1 MPNSQATIE
10 NLLKWKT
17 DQASVDAAVRANQ
30 RIEASSN
37 RAAVQ
42 FGNASEAAQALGLS
56 TAQMQQLGLATEKT
70 AQSVGFL
77 TQRLEQAARVRSFQ
91 GDATGGLRDAVF
103 GGSTGGNDALVRG
116 LFNARQ
122 AAIALPGVGYQ
133 SPLTIGIRGL
143 EIAAEKTGASVGK
156 LATGVG
162 IAGAAFGAVYIA
174 LEAFNKALD
183 TNRQRLAAALEA
195 QKAYYDAV
203 AQSTTEQVNAQID
216 ALQRARPA
224 LEAALRETQNA
235 IISAFGERVLTD
247 PLGVGR
253 FERGVAKILS
263 PDLFTALEDQSKALQ
278 ENIDL
283 ETRLTQG
290 RSAGAFAANDA
301 AAAEAEL
308 QRQRE
313 LASQEITSNQVNL
326 AREAARA
333 QTLTSDEREKEISAL
348 EVQKSALEAA
358 INTYGLSG
366 SAVSQLNDYIDQL
379 DNQIVALSDTT
390 LSYADVLKQIDDQQ
404 ASLKTQT
411 DNYFDALQREGD
423 IRDALAQNQQDVA
436 EALADYNR
444 KRLQENAD
452 YNERIAELETD
463 SADRRAEIAQ
473 DAQDRIAE
481 IESQAAIDRAEA
493 IGYRDADALR
503 KANERAAQQKKQV
516 DKQEDRQIDNLE
528 KSLDKQVRTAQ
539 RSYERQQRDL
549 EAAKNREIYALQG
562 KYQRLQADLTNAI
575 YAEQQIAL
583 TGAGTQRIIH
593 TQMWQDLNYLAVS
606 WVFNTVNTVRSIL
619 QNSGFFG
626 ASVNG
631 SQVQQIAT
639 QAARQYLNDRLV
651 GGRWITA

>member
-91 GDATGGLRDAVF
+91 GDATGGLRDAAF